1 MKVYAIVCEY
11 GAASI
16 YEGIEMVCKTYKIAE
31 SHFLNAD
38 FDGRPYRIIEM
49 TMMDKMWEAP
59 KPKKKLNV
67 GKELVKRTRNFN
79 KNIDNIIPKAPQ
91 SRKSETRL
99 SQKKAKK

>member
-16 YEGIEMVCKTYKIAE
+16 YESVEMVCKTYKIAE

-49 TMMDKMWEAP
+49 NLVDKMW
-59 KPKKKLNV
+59 
-67 GKELVKRTRNFN
+67 KE
-79 KNIDNIIPKAPQ
+79 IPKAPQ

-99 SQKKAKK
+99 SKKKAKK

>member
-16 YEGIEMVCKTYKIAE
+16 YEGIEMVCKTRKIAE

-49 TMMDKMWEAP
+49 TMVDKMWEAP
-59 KPKKKLNV
+59 KPKKQLNV
-67 GKELVKRTRNFN
+67 GKELVKRTKDFN
-79 KNIDNIIPKAPQ
+79 KNIDKIIPKV
-91 SRKSETRL
+91 
-99 SQKKAKK
+99 KKAKK

>member
-16 YEGIEMVCKTYKIAE
+16 YESVEMVCKTRKIAE

-49 TMMDKMWEAP
+49 NLVDKIW
-59 KPKKKLNV
+59 
-67 GKELVKRTRNFN
+67 KE
-79 KNIDNIIPKAPQ
+79 IPKAPQ

-99 SQKKAKK
+99 SKKKAKK

>member
-16 YEGIEMVCKTYKIAE
+16 YEGVEMVCKTRKIAE
-31 SHFLNAD
+31 SWYLNAD

-49 TMMDKMWEAP
+49 TLVDKVW
-59 KPKKKLNV
+59 
-67 GKELVKRTRNFN
+67 
-79 KNIDNIIPKAPQ
+79 KNIPKAPQ

-99 SQKKAKK
+99 SRKKAKK

>member
-16 YEGIEMVCKTYKIAE
+16 YEGIEMVCKTRKIAE

-49 TMMDKMWEAP
+49 NLVHKMW
-59 KPKKKLNV
+59 
-67 GKELVKRTRNFN
+67 KE
-79 KNIDNIIPKAPQ
+79 IPKAPQ

-99 SQKKAKK
+99 SKKKAKK

>member
-16 YEGIEMVCKTYKIAE
+16 YEGIEMICKTYKIAE
-31 SHFLNAD
+31 SYYLNED
-38 FDGRPYRIIEM
+38 FIGRPVRIDEM
-49 TMMDKMWEAP
+49 IVWDEKWE
-59 KPKKKLNV
+59 K
-67 GKELVKRTRNFN
+67 
-79 KNIDNIIPKAPQ
+79 IPKAPQ

>member
-38 FDGRPYRIIEM
+38 FDGRPYRIREM
-49 TMMDKMWEAP
+49 NIVDKMW
-59 KPKKKLNV
+59 KK
-67 GKELVKRTRNFN
+67 
-79 KNIDNIIPKAPQ
+79 IPKAPQ
-91 SRKSETRL
+91 SRKAETRL
-99 SQKKAKK
+99 SQKKTKK

>member
-16 YEGIEMVCKTYKIAE
+16 YEGIEMVCKTRKIAE
-31 SHFLNAD
+31 SYYLNED
-38 FDGRPYRIIEM
+38 FIGRPVRIDEM
-49 TMMDKMWEAP
+49 VVWDKKWE
-59 KPKKKLNV
+59 K
-67 GKELVKRTRNFN
+67 
-79 KNIDNIIPKAPQ
+79 IPKAPQ

>member
-49 TMMDKMWEAP
+49 TIMDKMW
-59 KPKKKLNV
+59 
-67 GKELVKRTRNFN
+67 KE
-79 KNIDNIIPKAPQ
+79 IPKAPQ
-91 SRKSETRL
+91 SRNSETRL
-99 SQKKAKK
+99 SQKKKKNAKN

>member
-49 TMMDKMWEAP
+49 NLVDKMW
-59 KPKKKLNV
+59 
-67 GKELVKRTRNFN
+67 KE
-79 KNIDNIIPKAPQ
+79 IPKAPQ

>member
-38 FDGRPYRIIEM
+38 FNGRPNSIREM
-49 TMMDKMWEAP
+49 ILIDKKWEP
-59 KPKKKLNV
+59 SKPKKK
-67 GKELVKRTRNFN
+67 
-79 KNIDNIIPKAPQ
+79 
-91 SRKSETRL
+91 
-99 SQKKAKK
+99 KAKK

>member
-16 YEGIEMVCKTYKIAE
+16 YESVEMVCKTRKIAE

-49 TMMDKMWEAP
+49 NLVDKMW
-59 KPKKKLNV
+59 
-67 GKELVKRTRNFN
+67 KE
-79 KNIDNIIPKAPQ
+79 IPKAPQ

-99 SQKKAKK
+99 SKKKAKK

>member
-11 GAASI
+11 GAGAI
-16 YEGIEMVCKTYKIAE
+16 YEGVEMICKTYKIAE

-38 FDGRPYRIIEM
+38 FDGRPYRIREM
-49 TMMDKMWEAP
+49 ILTDKKWEPP

-67 GKELVKRTRNFN
+67 GKELVKRTRDFN

-91 SRKSETRL
+91 SRKAETRL
-99 SQKKAKK
+99 SQKKVKK

>member
-11 GAASI
+11 GAGAI

-49 TMMDKMWEAP
+49 NLGDKIW
-59 KPKKKLNV
+59 
-67 GKELVKRTRNFN
+67 KE
-79 KNIDNIIPKAPQ
+79 IPKAPQ

-99 SQKKAKK
+99 SKKKAKK